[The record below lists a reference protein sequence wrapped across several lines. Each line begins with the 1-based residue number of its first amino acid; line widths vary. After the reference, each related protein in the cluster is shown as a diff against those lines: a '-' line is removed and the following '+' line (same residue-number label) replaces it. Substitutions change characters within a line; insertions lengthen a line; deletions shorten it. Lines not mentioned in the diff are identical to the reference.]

1 MSWMRKI
8 VLLMLLALFPLQS
21 SWAVV
26 STSCSHE
33 YGSASNHLGHHEHA
47 HESLGTDEDGSSK
60 AAKKISLDRDC
71 VFHGD
76 HIKPLITKGICT
88 GSVLSMSLK
97 PFLSAS
103 YASAE
108 AGRPEKPN
116 WRISTKPVGR
126 QSNQYLTSHRTFPFL
141 GDFGAKSSSTA
152 GVGDIVVQPCLC
164 EAFRVADLHTDLT
177 CRCVKYIPR

>member
-1 MSWMRKI
+1 M
-8 VLLMLLALFPLQS
+8 LMLLALFPLQS

-126 QSNQYLTSHRTFPFL
+126 QSNQ
-141 GDFGAKSSSTA
+141 
-152 GVGDIVVQPCLC
+152 
-164 EAFRVADLHTDLT
+164 
-177 CRCVKYIPR
+177 